1 MLRRPASQLDMYCLG
16 TQQAVMKL
24 NLYGTHV
31 MQGFKGLMQKK
42 FSLLLVVLCFY

>member
-31 MQGFKGLMQKK
+31 MQGLMQKK